1 MMINFGIDLGTTN
14 SVIARYHEGNV
25 EVFKNPIGHKE
36 TLPSVVAF
44 RNERILIG
52 DKAREYLEKD
62 PGNVFGS
69 FKRKMGTDASYWVE
83 SISETR
89 TPVDLSTM
97 ILKELR
103 NFIYTGESPDAMV
116 ITIPASFD
124 TIQSNATKQAGYNA
138 GFREVL
144 LLQEPIA
151 ASLAF
156 VNKTSQQDD
165 RKWLVYDL
173 GGGTFDVALVETQL
187 GEMKI
192 LDHEGDNFLGGL
204 DFDNLIINR
213 IIIPYLNTLGPFDN
227 LEKELYS
234 SASKYNKLY
243 YILQKKAE
251 EVKVTLSSAQ
261 SAPIEFEIE
270 LPDGTWKD
278 VYFEITRTQFEDA
291 IRQLVMKT
299 IDIVRTVLERNTLQR
314 DDLDCILLVGGST
327 YIPCVREWIS
337 QHLNIP
343 VSTSI
348 DPTTAIAVGAAYF
361 AGTKKKQVTATPTVN
376 TNSHNI
382 TVKTGYAKV
391 SQDIEEYF
399 VAEVTGDV
407 KDIKYRIIRTDGGF
421 DTGLRDLAA
430 RITEYLPLVPNTNNQ
445 FELRLFDSQQ
455 QLIYQDASI
464 NIVNGKYG
472 ILGQPLP
479 YDICIEVDDEK
490 NNSTRLEVVFAR
502 NAILPLKKTLTR
514 SLSKTI
520 RRGSDDSLIINVL
533 EGSQGAMPSANLSI
547 GIIEIKG
554 RDITMDLVKGSDV
567 EIALEMSES
576 RDLRISTYLMMSD
589 QEFTNLFTPSARQ
602 VNIGK
607 MLDEISGLRHTFRQ
621 EIRAAETREEYETSY
636 QLNSL
641 LSDLDTVYS
650 ELKMLPDDDVTD
662 RRYQLDDRKKLIA
675 GQLDAFTKDKRKMVA
690 KMEYFN
696 TRNNATSILDQYGTE
711 DERTRFKNLLVNE
724 KQTLAADSVPI
735 IESLTTKIRAIVN
748 PVYFRTPEYL
758 ISIYHYYADHEGYPD
773 PHAAAALKERGERAL
788 ANSNYEELK
797 VVINRLYALLPR
809 EEQAKAN
816 IRGTGIS

>member
-1 MMINFGIDLGTTN
+1 MINFGIDLGTTN

-89 TPVDLSTM
+89 TPIDLSTM

-165 RKWLVYDL
+165 KKWLVYDL

-213 IIIPYLNTLGPFDN
+213 IIIPYLNTLAAFDN

-278 VYFEITRTQFEDA
+278 VYFEITRAQFEDT
-291 IRQLVMKT
+291 IRELVMKT

-314 DDLDCILLVGGST
+314 EDLDCILLVGGST

-361 AGTKKKQVTATPTVN
+361 AGTKKKQVAATPAVN
-376 TNSHNI
+376 TTSHNI

-391 SQDIEEYF
+391 SQDVEEYF

-407 KDIKYRIIRTDGGF
+407 KDVKYRITRTDGGF

-445 FELRLFDSQQ
+445 FELRLFDSQH

-490 NNSTRLEVVFAR
+490 NSSTRLEVVFAR
-502 NAILPLKKTLTR
+502 NAILPLKKTLTK

-533 EGSQGAMPSANLSI
+533 EGSQGATPSANLSI

-607 MLDEISGLRHTFRQ
+607 MLDEISGLRHSFRQ
-621 EIRAAETREEYETSY
+621 EIRAAETREEYETSE
-636 QLNSL
+636 QLNRL
-641 LSDLDTVYS
+641 LSDLDAVYS
-650 ELKMLPDDDVTD
+650 EVKMLPDDDVTD
-662 RRYQLDDRKKLIA
+662 RRYQLDDRKKFIA
-675 GQLDAFTKDKRKMVA
+675 GQLDAFTKDKRKLVA
-690 KMEYFN
+690 KMAYFSE
-696 TRNNATSILDQYGTE
+696 RNNATSILDQYGTE
-711 DERTRFKNLLVNE
+711 DERTKFKNLLVNE
-724 KQTLAADSVPI
+724 KQVLAADSVPI

-758 ISIYHYYADHEGYPD
+758 IGIYHYYADHEGYPD

-788 ANSNYEELK
+788 ANSNYDELK